1 MFESQFRMVVIS
13 TKPKGDTMTVQD
25 ISTNVISR
33 LRIPAQRGR
42 HGILPVDYTYA
53 CAGNGDIARGDDRM
67 KDRGM
72 ASVPKF
78 TQERRKARR
87 HARQLLAIM
96 SIFNRDDLFSAQ
108 MVNYSQDGVCV
119 ETCQCILPG
128 TSLHMRIDASPA
140 TAVGSV
146 AGDCFR
152 TTSLGEVKWCRA
164 LGQHPS
170 PRYLVGIRYYSYY

>member
-1 MFESQFRMVVIS
+1 
-13 TKPKGDTMTVQD
+13 MTVQD
-25 ISTNVISR
+25 ISTYGIGR
-33 LRIPAQRGR
+33 LRISAKRGR
-42 HGILPVDYTYA
+42 HDIAPASYPHCCSGS
-53 CAGNGDIARGDDRM
+53 GDIGQGNDCR

-87 HARQLLAIM
+87 HEQQLPLIM

-128 TSLHMRIDASPA
+128 TSLHLRIDASP
-140 TAVGSV
+140 TPAVGSV
-146 AGDCFR
+146 ACDCFR

-164 LGQHPS
+164 LGQRPS
-170 PRYLVGIRYYSYY
+170 PRYLVGIRYYSHY